1 MKRPFIYILLS
12 LFVIISVSGCKKRD
26 LSAGSEQEILFQYDY
41 RSSSQHSGY
50 FIDSEGNV
58 FTYNDPSFWNM
69 PDNDLEISQEQLAE
83 NIGNSLFSGIKI
95 PEDELSRYAK
105 VIEYLASSKVTGPG
119 KSITGEGTAQYIC
132 YQFDE
137 NSQKYR
143 GHLIRSEGNI
153 TRENLNF
160 HSKRVTQW
168 MKEIGTSVE
177 P

>member
-1 MKRPFIYILLS
+1 MKKPVIYIVLS

-26 LSAGSEQEILFQYDY
+26 LTSGSEQVILFHYDY
-41 RSSSQHSGY
+41 SSSSQHFGY

-58 FTYNDPSFWNM
+58 FTYNDPPGWNM
-69 PDNDLEISQEQLAE
+69 PDNDLEINQEQLAE
-83 NIGNSLFSGIKI
+83 NTGSAVFSGIKI

-105 VIEYLASSKVTGPG
+105 VIDFIASSKVTGPG
-119 KSITGEGTAQYIC
+119 KSMTGEGTSQYIC

-143 GHLIRSEGNI
+143 GHLIRSEGNVS
-153 TRENLNF
+153 RENLNF

-168 MKEIGTSVE
+168 MKEIGASVI